1 MRPFLLCAAAVGYFT
16 SRTKSALFNASVQ
29 TCGGFADQRLALL
42 SGLILARE
50 LGRAVVLPS
59 LAAEASA
66 ADASTSL
73 TFEAVYN
80 TTHLAAALSSFGVQ
94 VAAAP
99 ARGSAASVA
108 ANDTEAALR
117 QPHTEAH
124 LSFGCPLLQLRPE
137 TILQNERFALAVLR
151 ALAPSASLAA
161 AAEAT
166 LQRLGGASAFNLL
179 HLSLEGTGLTHC
191 SQWSWGQAS
200 AGCLRGALSL
210 PEQLRVKGVELDVP
224 LYLSVDREA
233 GLGPELSHV
242 LDSLD
247 AAGFKVMGGRRWDL
261 VRAASAPP
269 TAPHV
274 GSGESPAD
282 PTGSAQWFCA
292 APCHQDDAD
301 RRTVRLACRCSHE
314 RTCRN
319 PCQLSP
325 SWRRW

>member
-1 MRPFLLCAAAVGYFT
+1 MRPFLLCAAAVVYFT

-59 LAAEASA
+59 LAGEAST
-66 ADASTSL
+66 ADTSTSL

-94 VAAAP
+94 VAAAAP

-166 LQRLGGASAFNLL
+166 LQRLGGSSAFNLL

-200 AGCLRGALSL
+200 AGCLSGALSL
-210 PEQLRVKGVELDVP
+210 PEHLLVKGVELDVP

-261 VRAASAPP
+261 VRAALRLQLHPMWVAVNRPQTLLAVRSGFVLRHATRMTLTGAP
-269 TAPHV
+269 
-274 GSGESPAD
+274 
-282 PTGSAQWFCA
+282 
-292 APCHQDDAD
+292 
-301 RRTVRLACRCSHE
+301 
-314 RTCRN
+314 
-319 PCQLSP
+319 
-325 SWRRW
+325 